1 MDTDTHFSVLHR
13 SFGIEMQLNC
23 LCTTYLN
30 IMLEYVI
37 VYSKQYT
44 LKCSLQSSWNI
55 HNAMFDCRNGE
66 HTQSNV
72 IQFCRYVRASPGVD
86 INVNWF
92 SLVQFEYVYIV
103 TAISGTPIFNIFD
116 ILTDI
121 ISTLQAKAN
130 SLNNSFAVMC
140 MRFRIDKVID
150 WFKFHKHRAPGRMKS
165 IHSVVLKTH
174 EPKNHSQKASF
185 RISQQILRNFHHYQS
200 LCLPKNT
207 TAKLR
212 EYLTPQCW
220 KGQRD
225 GQSTPKG
232 QIQLN

>member
-1 MDTDTHFSVLHR
+1 MLLCIRNSTRWSVPSKAHEIYITR
-13 SFGIEMQLNC
+13 C
-23 LCTTYLN
+23 LTVG
-30 IMLEYVI
+30 M
-37 VYSKQYT
+37 
-44 LKCSLQSSWNI
+44 
-55 HNAMFDCRNGE
+55 E

-121 ISTLQAKAN
+121 ISTVQAKAN

-140 MRFRIDKVID
+140 MRF
-150 WFKFHKHRAPGRMKS
+150 
-165 IHSVVLKTH
+165 H

-232 QIQLN
+232 QI